1 MKRRLHRLYC
11 LTEGFKA
18 WLMLSF
24 TPLGRI
30 ILLTCCIAFIFG
42 LGVQRTMIYQIFA
55 LSAFLLVVSSL
66 FSRRFTTNII
76 VQRFLPE
83 SCIAGKKLHYRIQV
97 DNQGTKV
104 ERGLSFRES
113 VQSSLP
119 TWHEFV
125 LAKEDGEEERNIFDK
140 KMGYYR
146 WLWLLQKRRLVES
159 RDQVLPDI
167 LPGEKKD
174 IDVTLLPLRRGNIH
188 FDGYVL
194 GRSDPLGL
202 RRSEV
207 HNADGCNLLVLP
219 RLYSAPQLFFEGKRK
234 YHQGGII
241 AAQRQGDSNEFL
253 SLREYVHGDPIKHI
267 DWKST
272 ARTGSTIVKQ
282 YRDEYFSRYG
292 LVLDSF
298 TDKPFSMIFEEAVSV
313 AASILM
319 AQDNVNAILDLLF
332 VGDECVN
339 CTTGS
344 GLEGQG
350 RMLEILASV
359 TTCKDKP
366 FAELSGLVKSHATLL
381 SGIVLVLIDLDDQ
394 RRDLVHYL
402 TTHNIPVKI
411 LLIVDKREDST
422 EPEKVSMLSI
432 PLQII
437 EMGKVEEQLAEL

>member
-11 LTEGFKA
+11 LTEGVKT
-18 WLMLSF
+18 WLMLRF

-30 ILLTCCIAFIFG
+30 ILLTCCIAFVFG

-55 LSAFLLVVSSL
+55 LSGILLLFSSL
-66 FSRRFTTNII
+66 FFRRFTTDII

-83 SCIAGKKLHYRIQV
+83 SCIAGEKLHYRIRV
-97 DNQGTKV
+97 DNQGTGV
-104 ERGLSFRES
+104 ERGLSFSES
-113 VQSSLP
+113 AQRSLP
-119 TWHEFV
+119 SWYEFV
-125 LAKEDGEEERNIFDK
+125 HSKEEDEENRNFFDK

-146 WLWLLQKRRLVES
+146 WLWLLQKRRLVETPEH
-159 RDQVLPDI
+159 VLPDI
-167 LPGEKKD
+167 LPREKKE
-174 IDVTLLPLRRGNIH
+174 IDVALLPLRRGNIH
-188 FDGYVL
+188 FTGYVV
-194 GRSDPLGL
+194 GRSDPFGL

-207 HNADGCNLLVLP
+207 YRAAGCNLLVLP
-219 RLYSAPQLFFEGKRK
+219 KLYSAPQLFFEGKRK
-234 YHQGGII
+234 YHQGGIV

-298 TDKPFSMIFEEAVSV
+298 TDKQFSSIFEEAVSV

-344 GLEGQG
+344 GFEGQG
-350 RMLEILASV
+350 RMLELLASV
-359 TTCKDKP
+359 STCQDKSFP
-366 FAELSGLVKSHATLL
+366 ELAGLVKSHASLL
-381 SGIVLVLIDLDDQ
+381 SGIVLVLIDLDDE

-402 TTHNIPVKI
+402 ITHNIPVKI
-411 LLIVDKREDST
+411 LLIVNKREDFAES
-422 EPEKVSMLSI
+422 EQKAIQSA
-432 PLQII
+432 PLKII
-437 EMGKVEEQLAEL
+437 EVGKVEEQLAEL

>member
-11 LTEGFKA
+11 LTEGVKT
-18 WLMLSF
+18 WLMLRF

-30 ILLTCCIAFIFG
+30 MLLSCCIAFVFG

-55 LSAFLLVVSSL
+55 LTGLLLVFSSL

-83 SCIAGKKLHYRIQV
+83 SCVAGKKLYYRIQV
-97 DNQGTKV
+97 ENPGTEI
-104 ERGLSFRES
+104 ERGLSFREV

-119 TWHEFV
+119 SWFEFAH
-125 LAKEDGEEERNIFDK
+125 AKEDGEDERNIFDK

-159 RDQVLPDI
+159 LDHALPDI
-167 LPGEKKD
+167 LPGEKKE

-194 GRSDPLGL
+194 GRADPLGL
-202 RRSEV
+202 RRNEV
-207 HNADGCNLLVLP
+207 HKTDGCNLLVLP

-267 DWKST
+267 DWKAT

-298 TDKPFSMIFEEAVSV
+298 TTKQFSAIFEEAVSV

-332 VGDECVN
+332 VGNECVN
-339 CTTGS
+339 CTTGN

-359 TTCKDKP
+359 KTCQDKP
-366 FAELSGLVKSHATLL
+366 FAELAGLVKSHASLL
-381 SGIVLVLIDLDDQ
+381 SGIVLVLVDLDDE
-394 RRDLVHYL
+394 RRALVHYL
-402 TTHNIPVKI
+402 TTHNIPLKI
-411 LLIVDKREDST
+411 LLIVNKREDVT
-422 EPEKVSMLSI
+422 GPEIQSMQLI
-432 PLQII
+432 PITVI
-437 EMGKVEEQLAEL
+437 EVGHVEEQLAEL